1 LLAPQRRAD
10 HSGRAVGDQRRWSEA
25 HPPLTDAWSELN

>member
-25 HPPLTDAWSELN
+25 HLPLTDAWSELN